1 MNDKE
6 LMQSHIQEANV
17 PCDVVTDYKPTDG
30 VCQTCSRRALCAIVA
45 ADVEPDQVIAALALL
60 RRVET
65 GDAVVIE
72 KRDGQWPLIETDAKG
87 MVSFLGTDYST
98 QWCAH
103 IREAAAAWNKEGAK

>member
-1 MNDKE
+1 MSDKE

-60 RRVET
+60 RRVEA
-65 GDAVVIE
+65 GE
-72 KRDGQWPLIETDAKG
+72 LIARFQG
-87 MVSFLGTDYST
+87 
-98 QWCAH
+98 
-103 IREAAAAWNKEGAK
+103 